1 MTNEQCTMTN
11 EQCTMTNV
19 QCTMTNVQCTI
30 GETNMERKYDLE
42 ERLIKF
48 AGLVIDV
55 VEKLPKNLAAK
66 HLAGQLVRSGTSP
79 ALNYAEAVGAESK
92 ADFIHKM
99 GVVLKEL
106 RETRVC
112 LTIIKHQNYVD
123 SAVLAKA
130 LDECAQLV
138 FIVSKSVKTAKGNL
152 ANK

>member
-1 MTNEQCTMTN
+1 MSNDQLSMYNKE
-11 EQCTMTNV
+11 ELPEDLHV
-19 QCTMTNVQCTI
+19 F
-30 GETNMERKYDLE
+30 MEPSGRKYDLE
-42 ERLIKF
+42 DRLVEF

-55 VEKLPKNLAAK
+55 VEKLPKSLAAK

-112 LTIIKHQNYVD
+112 LRIIRRQKYLSENALD
-123 SAVLAKA
+123 AV

-138 FIVSKSVKTAKGNL
+138 FIVSKSVKTAKESGNR
-152 ANK
+152 